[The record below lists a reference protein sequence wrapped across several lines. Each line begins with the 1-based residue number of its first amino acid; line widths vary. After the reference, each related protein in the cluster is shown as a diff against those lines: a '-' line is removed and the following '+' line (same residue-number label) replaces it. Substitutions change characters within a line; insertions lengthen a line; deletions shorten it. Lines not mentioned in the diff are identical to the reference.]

1 MTWLDRV
8 HELDELD
15 VARAL
20 GVPPGR
26 SGRGGLMAAILLAF
40 LAIPGAAWARPT
52 HGAIQPLD
60 AGAELAGGDYDPV
73 PVGRSWTYREP
84 QSGARYRRL
93 VVRGVTMLNR
103 GDRPADVLRTRE
115 VYALDAAEPKLTERM
130 VLDPEAAEGVA
141 VLAAEVLAT
150 GLPAVALPEP
160 VVEMPRHLRADTAWK
175 AWGVPARVLGLADVT
190 VQAGDFASCLVIEET
205 GGHKLLDGTKADVR
219 RFFAPAVG
227 EVLALVLAGGAWR
240 PARELE
246 SVGAYPATTTTL
258 QPAPK
263 PAGPKAP

>member
-141 VLAAEVLAT
+141 VLAAEVLA
-150 GLPAVALPEP
+150 
-160 VVEMPRHLRADTAWK
+160 
-175 AWGVPARVLGLADVT
+175 
-190 VQAGDFASCLVIEET
+190 
-205 GGHKLLDGTKADVR
+205 
-219 RFFAPAVG
+219 
-227 EVLALVLAGGAWR
+227 LVLAGGAWR